1 MILFPGAKA
10 ISANEFPWNGGVTT
24 IPTNENRNITTTTAI
39 ETEASANGDAI
50 KSTATTTTAKTTTA
64 NNPSIS
70 SPSSSSSPSSPRWR
84 LVVLESN
91 WINGKTIFNQ
101 LNKYR
106 EIKQLLPLRTVILHD
121 LQGQYWRFHEEGWF
135 YVWFI

>member
-1 MILFPGAKA
+1 MILFPGNKA

-24 IPTNENRNITTTTAI
+24 IPANGGVNAI
-39 ETEASANGDAI
+39 GSEVTANGDAVA
-50 KSTATTTTAKTTTA
+50 STTATTTTA
-64 NNPSIS
+64 NNPSLPP
-70 SPSSSSSPSSPRWR
+70 PSSSSSPSSPRWR

-106 EIKQLLPLRTVILHD
+106 EIKQLPPLRTVILHD

-135 YVWFI
+135 SVCVLFYVWFI